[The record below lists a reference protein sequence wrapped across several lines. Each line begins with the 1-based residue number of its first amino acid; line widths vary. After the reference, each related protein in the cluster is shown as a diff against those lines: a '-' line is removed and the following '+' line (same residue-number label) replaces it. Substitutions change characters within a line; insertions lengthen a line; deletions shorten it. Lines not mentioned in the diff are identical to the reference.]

1 MNERI
6 LETPAGTLRFDDET
20 THVMGVINLSPE
32 SKNTDTIAATASEAL
47 AMADRYRS
55 AGASCID
62 LGAQSSHFENPELA
76 AEEEVGRL
84 LPVLTALV
92 DDGHLVSVDTWKPL
106 VATAAIE
113 AGAAIVND
121 TGGSTDEMVAAVAGK
136 DVGLVAMYLEGR
148 SPLDVGAMRFS
159 DAKGEEM
166 RQHLAARVGR
176 LAEAGVRFPITDPG
190 IGISYRSDYAA
201 YTRQQ
206 VSVIRSLDLLRE
218 LGPPVLVPVPRK
230 AEPARVAAFIAL
242 SLEHRADLIRV
253 HDVEVACDLV
263 DLFGRSA

>member
-1 MNERI
+1 MTSRI
-6 LETPAGTLRFDDET
+6 LETASGSVRFDDDT

-32 SKNTDTIAATASEAL
+32 SKNTDTIAHSVDEAR
-47 AMADRYRS
+47 AMAGRYRE
-55 AGASCID
+55 AGATFID
-62 LGAQSSHFENPELA
+62 LGAQSSHFDNPELA

-84 LPVLTALV
+84 LPVLEALV
-92 DDGHLVSVDTWKPL
+92 AGRHLVSVDTWKPE
-106 VATAAIE
+106 VARAAID

-121 TGGSTDEMVAAVAGK
+121 TGGSKDDMVAAVAGAQI
-136 DVGLVAMYLEGR
+136 GLVAMYLEGR

-159 DAKGEEM
+159 DAKGADM
-166 RQHLAARVGR
+166 RQHLSSQLDR
-176 LAEAGVRFPITDPG
+176 LTSAGVAFPITDPG

-206 VSVIRSLDLLRE
+206 VSVIRSLDLLRA

-242 SLEHRADLIRV
+242 SLEHRADIIRV